1 MAVPRD
7 PLLGGLGG
15 PLPPPDPRDPTPT
28 DVQPPL
34 EREEDPGRDEHEL
47 TATGDRALTD
57 EEKEAA
63 EHDPGR
69 APRTYAPASER
80 VPKEPIGGDRDLIE
94 EGLNV
99 ESTADDVPF
108 AGDRST
114 PEELR

>member
-15 PLPPPDPRDPTPT
+15 PLPPPEPRDPRSPG
-28 DVQPPL
+28 DL
-34 EREEDPGRDEHEL
+34 EPEDREEDPGRDEHEL

-80 VPKEPIGGDRDLIE
+80 VPKEPIGRDRKLIE
-94 EGLNV
+94 EGLNT
-99 ESTADDVPF
+99 ESTADEVPF